1 MVPSRR
7 SQPIWRSVIGP
18 VSLGLLWPSLLCG
31 FWFVFLSEFGNPL
44 QVGAA
49 NLRAEDAPAATAE
62 VVKLERVSFEDE
74 LTRARVVVAG
84 QVVVDQELVHL
95 GPFQVQADRELVAFD
110 LIPTG
115 SETADF
121 AEVQVFAMDTG
132 EQVAAFA
139 GHGPAWNE
147 QGQLAFTGPSRVAM
161 TFDVQTREVSAA
173 AGDPEAEAEPEAD
186 APVAIQSLPAD
197 FRPTTIKVRHHSRNH
212 CRPNTPVDQ
221 VEEIP
226 LGEYVARVLPAEVPP
241 SWNLSALRAQAIA
254 ARTYALNKVFH
265 NRNGKYPFDIS
276 DWANHQMM
284 CDYRNP
290 RTDEAAASTAGL
302 ILSPLADPPVLP
314 INALYSAENAHPTR
328 KHGSLAYLDSVPDVN
343 ALGKVRRGHGWGLS
357 QLGAQRFAKQGRNFC
372 QILGHY
378 YRRISLNNLDA
389 PDTRL
394 GCLIVNDQSGFAA
407 GAGLHIRAVA
417 SLNATELT
425 VEIHRLAQD
434 NAPVWASYANPE
446 AAAPSA
452 SAETPDAPVE
462 AAADAATGTEDASA
476 EPEPEA
482 AATPPPPTDSEEPG
496 VAAQTEEAATPTPDP
511 PAETDAETVAEERTE
526 DRAAAALAWP
536 VTLDMTAR
544 ELLWLLPPELAA
556 GDALEVKLKNGT
568 EILDTVNVVVD
579 RTGPRRITFALLNA
593 EATDDGEALSARAA
607 PGTRISVG
615 RNWIWEQSAMYFS
628 DNSGALVQDPAASD
642 GVLWYGDPTRHQ
654 AGTWYG
660 PYTSLLPAGQSYRAL
675 FQLKLGA
682 FPPAT
687 SNPLAADATQP
698 IARLDVAHAQGLKI
712 LGFRDLYLTD
722 FSFASAY
729 ATVPVDFHL
738 FEAVTDL
745 EFRVSWRDTY
755 PLAWDNVSVVT
766 YPFADWAQSA
776 LPLPLVPGTP
786 VQDLRVVAFDEADNI
801 STLFALNLGTMPSG
815 ATAAASGED
824 CSWLGDCRRA
834 AINLA
839 MPEAIE

>member
-62 VVKLERVSFEDE
+62 IVKLERVSFEDE

-84 QVVVDQELVHL
+84 QVVVDQELTHL
-95 GPFQVQADRELVAFD
+95 GPFQVQAARELVAFD

-147 QGQLAFTGPSRVAM
+147 QGQLAFTGPGRAAM

-173 AGDPEAEAEPEAD
+173 AGDPEADAAQAED
-186 APVAIQSLPAD
+186 APVEIQSLPAD
-197 FRPTTIKVRHHSRNH
+197 FRPATIKVRHHSRNH
-212 CRPNTPVDQ
+212 CRPNTPIDH

-290 RTDEAAASTAGL
+290 RTDEAASSTAGL
-302 ILSPLADPPVLP
+302 IISPLADQPVLP

-343 ALGKVRRGHGWGLS
+343 ALGRVRRGHGWGLS
-357 QLGAQRFAKQGRNFC
+357 QLGAQRFAKQGRTFC

-378 YRRISLNNLDA
+378 YRHISLNSLDA
-389 PDTRL
+389 PATRL
-394 GCLIVNDQSGFAA
+394 GCLIVNEQSGFAA
-407 GAGLHIRAVA
+407 GSGLHIRAVA
-417 SLNATELT
+417 SLNATDLT
-425 VEIHRLAQD
+425 VEIRRLAKD
-434 NAPVWASYANPE
+434 NVPVWASYANPDG
-446 AAAPSA
+446 AVQSA
-452 SAETPDAPVE
+452 SAEAPDASAE
-462 AAADAATGTEDASA
+462 DSADAAVRTEDVRE

-482 AATPPPPTDSEEPG
+482 TPQPPADNEAPG
-496 VAAQTEEAATPTPDP
+496 VAPQTQEAATPTPDP
-511 PAETDAETVAEERTE
+511 STETEEETAAEERTE
-526 DRAAAALAWP
+526 DRAASAPAWP

-544 ELLWLLPPELAA
+544 ELLWLLPSELAS
-556 GDALEVKLKNGT
+556 GDALEVKLKSGT

-593 EATDDGEALSARAA
+593 DATDGETLSARAA

-642 GVLWYGDPTRHQ
+642 GILWYGDPARHQ

-660 PYTSLLPAGQSYRAL
+660 PYTALLPADQSYRAL

-682 FPPAT
+682 FPAASPH
-687 SNPLAADATQP
+687 PLDADATQP
-698 IARLDVAHAQGLKI
+698 IARLDVAHAQGLQI

-729 ATVPVDFHL
+729 ATFPVDFHL

-745 EFRVSWRDTY
+745 EFRVSWHDTY

-766 YPFADWAQSA
+766 YPFADWAQSD

-786 VQDLRVVAFDEADNI
+786 VQDLRVVAFDKADNI

-815 ATAAASGED
+815 ATAAASEED

-834 AINLA
+834 AIHLA
-839 MPEAIE
+839 MPGAIE